1 MERHVIRQTPRHRV
15 FVSFHHEDEA
25 YKNIFIQMMG
35 EDFVDESVG
44 DGEIDDTLPPDRIRQ
59 IIRDDYIRDAT
70 VTVVLIG
77 PCTWQR
83 RHVDW
88 EIGSSLRHT
97 RRNPR
102 CGLVGI
108 LLPNHPDATRGRYN
122 PRLVPPRLADNI
134 GRDDPYVHVYDWS
147 SNSIQVRE
155 WIDVAFERKKGTPP
169 KNNRVQFRRNRRG
182 ECSEGW
188 KS

>member
-1 MERHVIRQTPRHRV
+1 MIRQTPKHRV
-15 FVSFHHEDEA
+15 FVSYHHDDEVH
-25 YKNIFIQMMG
+25 KNLFVNMMG

-44 DGEIDDTLPPDRIRQ
+44 DGDIDPKLHPETIRQ
-59 IIRDDYIRDAT
+59 KIRDDYIRDAS

-88 EIGSSLRHT
+88 EIAASLRHT

-108 LLPNHPDATRGRYN
+108 LLPDHPDATRREYN
-122 PRLVPPRLADNI
+122 ERLVPPRLAVNNE
-134 GRDDPYVHVYDWS
+134 GDDPFASVYHWS
-147 SNSIQVRE
+147 MDSTQVRK
-155 WIDVAFERKKGTPP
+155 WIDIAFERRTGTPP
-169 KNNRVQFRRNRRG
+169 TNNNVQFRRNRRG
-182 ECSEGW
+182 DCSAGW
-188 KS
+188 KSL